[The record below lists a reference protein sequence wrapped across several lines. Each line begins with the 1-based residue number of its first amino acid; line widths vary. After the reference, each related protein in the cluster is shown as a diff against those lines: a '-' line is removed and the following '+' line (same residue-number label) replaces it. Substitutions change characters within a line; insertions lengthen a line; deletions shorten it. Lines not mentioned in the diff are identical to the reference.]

1 MRKLLFHILLT
12 CEIQMPT
19 HSLNFRNHRK
29 ETCITD
35 TTRNNMNRTHTQFT
49 CQTHCNS
56 HYEYAH
62 RLPAT
67 QMHHYTHTNATT
79 HPVTKR
85 TTSKRSAEVSVC
97 LMRKVL
103 GRHQRNTA
111 GIYATYTTADADVC
125 IDRNLSSTLQTVTQ
139 LVYVNVFQNTVP
151 EPPKVHRDKSG
162 DKWLAN
168 PKLL

>member
-1 MRKLLFHILLT
+1 MRMLVYHILLT

-19 HSLNFRNHRK
+19 HSLGFRNHYK

-56 HYEYAH
+56 HYVYAH

-67 QMHHYTHTNATT
+67 QQMHHYTQTNATT
-79 HPVTKR
+79 HPVTQR
-85 TTSKRSAEVSVC
+85 TTSRRPTEASIR
-97 LMRKVL
+97 LMGWVL

-111 GIYATYTTADADVC
+111 GKSATYTTADADVC
-125 IDRNLSSTLQTVTQ
+125 IDRNLSSTLQTIM
-139 LVYVNVFQNTVP
+139 
-151 EPPKVHRDKSG
+151 
-162 DKWLAN
+162 
-168 PKLL
+168 